1 MTDIARR
8 LAIICCGAW
17 LFGKTLT
24 TLNRVGIPLALAGV
38 LAYSL
43 LNRRLQAR
51 AAAKA
56 R

>member
-8 LAIICCGAW
+8 LSIIVCGAW

-24 TLNRVGIPLALAGV
+24 RLNKIGTALALAGV

-43 LNRRLQAR
+43 LNRRLQQAR
-51 AAAKA
+51 QKKA
-56 R
+56 